1 MTAVKRAIVSAD
13 FALRDA
19 RQIEIPQHVTSPLH
33 LEGRTGR
40 SSFSVRPF
48 TAETRVRFRWTRQ
61 SKHQVMRV
69 VLPIGVIAGTLN
81 VMAYR
86 GQWAFAPEL

>member
-1 MTAVKRAIVSAD
+1 
-13 FALRDA
+13 
-19 RQIEIPQHVTSPLH
+19 
-33 LEGRTGR
+33 
-40 SSFSVRPF
+40 
-48 TAETRVRFRWTRQ
+48 
-61 SKHQVMRV
+61 MRV